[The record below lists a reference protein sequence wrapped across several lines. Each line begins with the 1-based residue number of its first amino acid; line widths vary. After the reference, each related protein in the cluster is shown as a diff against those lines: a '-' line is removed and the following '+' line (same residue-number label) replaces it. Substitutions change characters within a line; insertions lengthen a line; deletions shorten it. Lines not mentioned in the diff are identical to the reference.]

1 MSTLV
6 DEQPAA
12 PEHEPQ
18 ADQEDHAAASGGPD
32 AGSAGPAGASASH
45 PCPNCGAPME
55 SGQEWCL
62 QCGAAGPGALERSP
76 WRSTGLIVAVI
87 AALGLG
93 AAAAAVAALNQHS
106 TTPPAV
112 THIVA
117 AVPATPPAATTPTP
131 APATP
136 PASAKTPL
144 PKAPST
150 LPKVPTTPTP
160 VPAAPTGTS
169 TAGSGTSGESQG
181 SAPSTGEGSGSEGSG
196 SNSNQPSALLL
207 DTDAASTYNPYNL
220 PASFFGDPSL
230 TIDGDHGTSWTAQV
244 NPATAPSMAEGVLID
259 LKSLKKLAALQLVST
274 SKGMVVQIY
283 GTAEKEAPASITD
296 PGWVALSAPLAL
308 KKTSTRF
315 KLRKPKVGFRQ
326 LVVWISKAPPAAIGT
341 PTAPGHVRVGEVEV
355 FPAS

>member
-12 PEHEPQ
+12 PEREPQ
-18 ADQEDHAAASGGPD
+18 ADQAEKADHAATSNGPVD
-32 AGSAGPAGASASH
+32 GPAGASASH

-55 SGQEWCL
+55 SGQEWCV
-62 QCGAAGPGALERSP
+62 QCGAAAPGALERSP

-106 TTPPAV
+106 PTQPTV

-117 AVPATPPAATTPTP
+117 QAPTTAPPATTPVPATPPASTKTPVPKVPAKLPKVAATPTP
-131 APATP
+131 IP
-136 PASAKTPL
+136 PAPTATS
-144 PKAPST
+144 
-150 LPKVPTTPTP
+150 TTPSGS
-160 VPAAPTGTS
+160 TG
-169 TAGSGTSGESQG
+169 GSQG
-181 SAPSTGEGSGSEGSG
+181 STSSGSEGSGEGSG

-230 TIDGDHGTSWTAQV
+230 TIDGDHTTSWTAQV
-244 NPATAPSMAEGVLID
+244 NPATAPSMAEGVLIN
-259 LKSLKKLAALQLVST
+259 LKSLKKLSALEHVSS

-283 GTAEKEAPASITD
+283 GTAETQAPASITD
-296 PGWVALSAPLAL
+296 PGWVALTHPLAI
-308 KKTSTRF
+308 KKSSTRF
-315 KLRKPKVGFRQ
+315 KLLKPKVGFRQ

-341 PTAPGHVRVGEVEV
+341 PTAPGHVKVGEVEV

>member
-18 ADQEDHAAASGGPD
+18 ADQPGEADNAATATGP
-32 AGSAGPAGASASH
+32 AGEPAGASAGH

-87 AALGLG
+87 AALALG
-93 AAAAAVAALNQHS
+93 AAAAAVAALNQHAA
-106 TTPPAV
+106 TQPTV
-112 THIVA
+112 THVVA
-117 AVPATPPAATTPTP
+117 Q

-136 PASAKTPL
+136 PPTTTPTPTPTTPPAAKTPL
-144 PKAPST
+144 PKAPTT
-150 LPKVPTTPTP
+150 LPKVPATTPAP
-160 VPAAPTGTS
+160 VPVTPTGT
-169 TAGSGTSGESQG
+169 TTTGSGTKGESQG
-181 SAPSTGEGSGSEGSG
+181 SAPSGGEGGGEGSG

-230 TIDGDHGTSWTAQV
+230 TIDGDHGTAWTAQV
-244 NPATAPSMAEGVLID
+244 DPATAPGMAEGVLIN
-259 LKSLKKLAALQLVST
+259 LKSLKKLSALVLVSP

-283 GTAEKEAPASITD
+283 GTAEKQAPASITD
-296 PGWVALSAPLAL
+296 PGWVALSSTLAL

-326 LVVWISKAPPAAIGT
+326 LVAWISKAPPAAIGT
-341 PTAPGHVRVGEVEV
+341 PTAPGHVKVGEIEV